1 MEYQDPQNTP
11 EGGKKGAAPARLWRL
26 WHKNVPWYAVAAAF
40 CAILLMGWV
49 LADRYDQGIH
59 RLRVD
64 IEEAS
69 DLVFQKERDLLRL
82 AEQVRLAQTDQFI
95 ASEART
101 KYDYLFPGEIRFVV
115 TNPEVLGLT
124 PEGNTVTEGVD
135 QP

>member
-1 MEYQDPQNTP
+1 MEHNDPANTP
-11 EGGKKGAAPARLWRL
+11 GGGERGTHRARLWRI
-26 WHKNVPWYAVAAAF
+26 WHRNVPWYAVAAAF
-40 CAILLMGWV
+40 CAILLMGWL

-59 RLRVD
+59 RLRVQ

-124 PEGNTVTEGVD
+124 PGGGAVTEEVD

>member
-11 EGGKKGAAPARLWRL
+11 EGGKKGKHPARLWRV
-26 WHKNVPWYAVAAAF
+26 WHRNVPWYTVAAAF

-124 PEGNTVTEGVD
+124 SEGNTVTEGVD

>member
-1 MEYQDPQNTP
+1 MEYQNPQNTP
-11 EGGKKGAAPARLWRL
+11 DGGKKEARPARLWRL
-26 WHKNVPWYAVAAAF
+26 WHRNVPWYAVAAAF

-59 RLRVD
+59 RLRVEL
-64 IEEAS
+64 EEAS

-115 TNPEVLGLT
+115 TNPEVLRLT
-124 PEGNTVTEGVD
+124 SEGNAITEGVD